1 MPNIKEKFMRDF
13 IRNLILLAFIALIIF
28 LMFPQ
33 MMSQVAGIYG
43 GLGILVPFILL
54 VVLLALPSKKNAIN
68 TSDTCEV
75 TLLAA
80 KTISIRVT
88 RAG

>member
-1 MPNIKEKFMRDF
+1 MPNMKEKFIRDF

-33 MMSQVAGIYG
+33 MMSRVASIYG

-54 VVLLALPSKKNAIN
+54 IVLLALPAKK
-68 TSDTCEV
+68 
-75 TLLAA
+75 
-80 KTISIRVT
+80 KRH
-88 RAG
+88 

>member
-33 MMSQVAGIYG
+33 MMSRVASIYG
-43 GLGILVPFILL
+43 GLGILVPFI
-54 VVLLALPSKKNAIN
+54 
-68 TSDTCEV
+68 
-75 TLLAA
+75 
-80 KTISIRVT
+80 IRVIL
-88 RAG
+88 

>member
-1 MPNIKEKFMRDF
+1 MRDF

-43 GLGILVPFILL
+43 GLGILVPFI
-54 VVLLALPSKKNAIN
+54 
-68 TSDTCEV
+68 
-75 TLLAA
+75 
-80 KTISIRVT
+80 IRVIL
-88 RAG
+88 